1 MTDKRFIDAAESISQ
16 ATAMV
21 VTAGAGMGVDSGL
34 PDFRGDQGF
43 WNTYPMYEKLGL
55 SFVQAANP
63 EHFEDD
69 PHFGWGFYGHRTNLY
84 RSTEP
89 HSGFRLLQDWI
100 NRFNLDFF
108 VVTSNVD
115 GQFQK
120 AGYAE
125 DRILEV
131 HGSIHHLQCTVPCS
145 HVIWPNQTEFMIN
158 ETTMRSE
165 DIPYCPRCQQVARPN
180 ILMFGDYAWL
190 YQRTA
195 AQEDKFDTF
204 LRNNSNGRIVVIEMG
219 AGTAVP
225 TIRNL
230 SEQLGK
236 QKNTRVLRINP
247 HEPQIASPH
256 LAFSA
261 GAVETLLNIDACW

>member
-100 NRFNLDFF
+100 NRFNLDFLWSPQTLTDNF
-108 VVTSNVD
+108 KRRAMLKIEFSRFTAPSIISNAQSHAVT
-115 GQFQK
+115 
-120 AGYAE
+120 
-125 DRILEV
+125 
-131 HGSIHHLQCTVPCS
+131 
-145 HVIWPNQTEFMIN
+145 
-158 ETTMRSE
+158 
-165 DIPYCPRCQQVARPN
+165 
-180 ILMFGDYAWL
+180 
-190 YQRTA
+190 
-195 AQEDKFDTF
+195 
-204 LRNNSNGRIVVIEMG
+204 
-219 AGTAVP
+219 
-225 TIRNL
+225 
-230 SEQLGK
+230 
-236 QKNTRVLRINP
+236 
-247 HEPQIASPH
+247 
-256 LAFSA
+256 
-261 GAVETLLNIDACW
+261 